1 MAARLLLAS
10 RRGVADRRVSAPVES
25 LRQDRL
31 ERSPRTDGGL
41 APWLR
46 RLAERL
52 VDRARSATARGCE
65 HSSGKRIASLDYL
78 TRRRESAPSG
88 LPISPTWAHLGG
100 DRQFRPWRHSL
111 NAGDWRK

>member
-10 RRGVADRRVSAPVES
+10 RRGVEDRRVSALVES

-65 HSSGKRIASLDYL
+65 HSSGKRIAPLDYL

-88 LPISPTWAHLGG
+88 LPISPTWAHLGEIG
-100 DRQFRPWRHSL
+100 SFGLGAIP
-111 NAGDWRK
+111 